1 MTESNKNPIKK
12 RMILFLEEIGSNANQ
27 FADKFIELGKLK
39 RNTRNYLHSN
49 SGIQSDMLAI
59 IATEYPQLNMNW
71 LLTGE
76 GSKFKNISENSENL
90 SKQSKND
97 DRKNS
102 IDEQIDKMIKNAIMN
117 EIPGII
123 KAVGEAMRGQLAEQN
138 VALDKYLENQKE
150 SSKMQMELFRDVVR
164 ILAKADPEEAKELDN
179 KLRKLTRKIG

>member
-1 MTESNKNPIKK
+1 MANASIVKK
-12 RMILFLEEIGSNANQ
+12 RLSIFLKEIGSNNNQ
-27 FADKFIELGKLK
+27 FAIKMGYTGGFLNSKGGISENKLMDISK
-39 RNTRNYLHSN
+39 
-49 SGIQSDMLAI
+49 A
-59 IATEYPQLNMNW
+59 YPKLNMDW

-90 SKQSKND
+90 SKQSEND

-102 IDEQIDKMIKNAIMN
+102 IDEQINKMIKNAIMN